1 MFNLKINLD
10 QVYNFE
16 NEIAKVTLTR
26 VERRDPDLLNNPM
39 SFEELN
45 KKYPSIPFEK
55 LFNHLKIKPDKIN
68 VRNIKFIKRYQEL
81 WENTD
86 LNILKNYYSWILIN
100 SLSSYINEEASK
112 VKFDFYGK
120 ILSGTPDML
129 PRWKRVISNCNSKLG
144 VIIGKLFVETHFPKE
159 SKAKALTLVKYIKE
173 ELERRL
179 KTNDWMEK

>member
-1 MFNLKINLD
+1 MRKYCNLFNLKINFE

-26 VERRDPDLLNNPM
+26 VEKRDPDLLNNPM

-55 LFNHLKIKPDKIN
+55 LFNHLKINPDKIN

-81 WENTD
+81 WQNTD
-86 LNILKNYYSWILIN
+86 LNILKNYYSWILVN

-120 ILSGTPDML
+120 ILSGTPEML

-144 VIIGKLFVETHFPKE
+144 VL
-159 SKAKALTLVKYIKE
+159 
-173 ELERRL
+173 LENYLLRHIFL
-179 KTNDWMEK
+179 KSQK